1 MGTVNPPLLPTPEE
15 YPWQCPLFELLYK
28 LQRLATL
35 QETGGCTGKAKEDS
49 MFFNTNGC
57 KNIGP
62 EELNQKMTI
71 GEDFLLLDVRTPQ
84 EHAAQA
90 IKGSYLLP
98 LQELGYRL
106 EELPKNKE
114 IVIYCRV
121 GNRSAY
127 ACSYLSRMGYK
138 VKNLEGGIVS
148 WNMAG
153 IAALAKA

>member
-1 MGTVNPPLLPTPEE
+1 
-15 YPWQCPLFELLYK
+15 
-28 LQRLATL
+28 
-35 QETGGCTGKAKEDS
+35 
-49 MFFNTNGC
+49 MFFNSNRC
-57 KNIGP
+57 KNIDP
-62 EELNQKMTI
+62 EELQAKMHS

-90 IKGSYLLP
+90 IEGSYLLP

-106 EELPKNKE
+106 NELPKNKE
-114 IVIYCRV
+114 IVVYCRV

-138 VKNLEGGIVS
+138 VNNLEGGIVV

-153 IAALAKA
+153 SASLAKA